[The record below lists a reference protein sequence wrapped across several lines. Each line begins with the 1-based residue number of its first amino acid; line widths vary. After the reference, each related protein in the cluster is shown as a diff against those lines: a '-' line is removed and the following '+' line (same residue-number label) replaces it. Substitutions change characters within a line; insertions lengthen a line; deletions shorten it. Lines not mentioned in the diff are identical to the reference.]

1 VRAIV
6 QSGYG
11 GSDRLRVADVPD
23 PVPGRGDVLLRV
35 RAASLNGSDRE
46 NLAGTPF
53 YARLNGLY
61 KPRDPVPGSDVA
73 GVVVAVGAEVTAF
86 APGDEVF
93 GELRGYR
100 GGLAEL
106 VATPPDL
113 LMRRP
118 AGLSAVKAAAI
129 PQAGCIALRAVEGV
143 GAGDR
148 VLVNG
153 AGGSGGGFVVGL
165 AKHRGAVVTA
175 VDHGSKA
182 SFLRAL
188 GADETV
194 AYETED
200 WTAHR
205 GRYDLVVD
213 LVGHRSPF
221 RVHAALSPGGA
232 YRLVGG
238 QTRVLLATVAVG
250 PVLGL
255 VTGRRVGV
263 LVVPQSRAALEQV
276 TAIVTAGAVAPVVD
290 SVVTLDE
297 APAAFA
303 RLGAG
308 QVRGKVVVE
317 VTGEGWA
324 ATPPP

>member
-1 VRAIV
+1 MRAIV

-11 GSDRLRVADVPD
+11 GADLLRVTDVPD
-23 PVPGRGDVLLRV
+23 PVPGPGDLLVRV
-35 RAASLNGSDRE
+35 RAVSLNGSDRE
-46 NLAGTPF
+46 NLAGKPF
-53 YARLNGLY
+53 YARLNGLRT
-61 KPRDPVPGSDVA
+61 PRDPIPGSDIA
-73 GVVVAVGAEVTAF
+73 GVVVAVGARVTEF

-106 VATPPDL
+106 VATPPGVL
-113 LMRRP
+113 TRRP
-118 AGLSAVKAAAI
+118 AGLSAVDAAAI
-129 PQAGCIALRAVEGV
+129 PQAGCIGLRAVEGV

-182 SFLRAL
+182 SFLRTL

-194 AYETED
+194 AYEMQD
-200 WTAHR
+200 WAAHR

-221 RVHAALSPGGA
+221 RVHAALAPGGA

-238 QTRVLLATVAVG
+238 RTRVLLATVAIG
-250 PVLGL
+250 PILGL
-255 VTGRRVGV
+255 LTKRRVGV
-263 LVVPQSRAALEQV
+263 LAVPQSRAALERV
-276 TAIVTAGAVAPVVD
+276 TALVTAGAVAPAVD
-290 SVVTLDE
+290 SVVPFDE
-297 APAAFA
+297 APAALA
-303 RLGAG
+303 RVGAG
-308 QVRGKVVVE
+308 QARGKVIIE
-317 VTGEGWA
+317 VAGEG
-324 ATPPP
+324 PPS

>member
-11 GSDRLRVADVPD
+11 GSDRLRVAEVPD
-23 PVPGRGDVLLRV
+23 PVPGPGDVLLRV

-53 YARLNGLY
+53 YARLNGLRA
-61 KPRDPVPGSDVA
+61 PRDPVPGSDVA
-73 GVVVAVGAEVTAF
+73 GVVVAVGTEVAAF
-86 APGDEVF
+86 VPGDEVF

-106 VATPPDL
+106 VATPADL
-113 LMRRP
+113 LVRRP
-118 AGLSAVKAAAI
+118 AGLSAVEAAAI
-129 PQAGCIALRAVEGV
+129 PQAGCIGLRAVDGV
-143 GAGDR
+143 GPGDR

-182 SFLRAL
+182 PFLRSL

-194 AYETED
+194 AYESED

-221 RVHAALSPGGA
+221 RVHAALSRGGA
-232 YRLVGG
+232 YRFVGG
-238 QTRVLLATVAVG
+238 RLRVLLATAAVG

-255 VTGRRVGV
+255 VTRRRVGV

-276 TAIVTAGAVAPVVD
+276 TALVTGGAVVPVVD
-290 SVVTLDE
+290 SVVPFDE

-303 RLGAG
+303 RLCAG
-308 QVRGKVVVE
+308 QTRGKVVVE
-317 VTGEGWA
+317 IAGDG
-324 ATPPP
+324 